1 VEVVMEKV
9 KVVLGGDPEFELVRV
24 NVADLLRVEVAL
36 PWGAIGKEGE
46 FLLELR
52 PLPSLKPETLVGR
65 VGRLLLMVPRV
76 LGAVPST
83 ACRRYPTGGHV
94 HIGGVPVEA
103 REGVAKAVD
112 EALGDLFHSLNTETR
127 LSVGYG
133 RRGDWRP
140 QPWGVEYRTP
150 PASLW
155 SHPEVALTFLRAIKW
170 VAEKFLSGEEPLKD
184 PAWPLVRAGAEK
196 AAAFV
201 REHGGKLHWGAWKE
215 YVGEANLREG
225 LEVGVALEPRT
236 ECDGEFLGDLRAMLA
251 RLGIPSAKVAP
262 LDRERGECASNVP
275 GYGELPEGLEPYAP
289 GGRLALSWR
298 LRNDP
303 LFRRAEIPKLEGAI
317 ARLLERLEEEGGDFL
332 VREAAHLSVDWPPE
346 LEAEGAEEDWDPD
359 SEVYACDECGAPVP
373 YPELHRGERGRA
385 YCPECW
391 EEEYAL
397 CRGCGR
403 VLRRYQAR
411 HDRNGRAY
419 CGECYDSLYVICSSC
434 DVEIATDEARFDEVG
449 EAYCEECYS
458 ERYAVCEECGEEVA
472 WDEVEEVDGLAYC
485 PSCYASL
492 EEDEEA
498 VLEE

>member
-1 VEVVMEKV
+1 MEKVKEKV
-9 KVVLGGDPEFELVRV
+9 KVVLGADPEFELVWV
-24 NVADLLRVEVAL
+24 DVADLLRVEVAL

-52 PLPSLKPETLVGR
+52 PLPSLKPETLVER
-65 VGRLLLMVPRV
+65 VGRLLLTVPRV

-83 ACRRYPTGGHV
+83 ACKRYPIGGHV
-94 HIGGVPVEA
+94 HIGGVPAGA
-103 REGVAKAVD
+103 RKGVARAVD
-112 EALGDLFHSLNTETR
+112 EALGDLFHSLSAETR
-127 LSVGYG
+127 LDLGYG

-140 QPWGVEYRTP
+140 QPWGVECRTP

-155 SHPEVALTFLRAIKW
+155 SHPGVALTFLRAIKW

-184 PAWPLVRAGAEK
+184 PVWSLVRATAEK

-201 REHGGKLHWGAWKE
+201 REHGGKLHWGAWKAHI
-215 YVGEANLREG
+215 GELALEEQ
-225 LEVGVALEPRT
+225 EVGVALEPRT
-236 ECDGEFLGDLRAMLA
+236 ECDGEFLGDLRAMFA
-251 RLGIPSAKVAP
+251 RLGIPSVKVVP

-275 GYGELPEGLEPYAP
+275 GYGELAEGLEPYAP
-289 GGRLALSWR
+289 GRVLALSWR
-298 LRNDP
+298 FRNDP
-303 LFRRAEIPKLEGAI
+303 LFRKAEVPKLERAI
-317 ARLLERLEEEGGDFL
+317 ARLLERLEREDRGLL
-332 VREAAHLSVDWPPE
+332 VREVVPFSAEWPPE
-346 LEAEGAEEDWDPD
+346 LEAEGVEEDWDLD

-373 YPELHRGERGRA
+373 YPELRRGERGRA

-391 EEEYAL
+391 EEEYAS

-403 VLRRYQAR
+403 TLRRYQAR

-419 CGECYDSLYVICSSC
+419 CGECYDSFYVICASC
-434 DVEIATDEARFDEVG
+434 DTEIAADEARFDEVG
-449 EAYCEECYS
+449 EAYCEDCYF
-458 ERYAVCEECGEEVA
+458 ERYAVCEECNEEVA
-472 WDEVEEVDGLAYC
+472 WDEVEEVDGLPYC